1 MPSSELLYR
10 ALASFRVSHR
20 HGSQRPG
27 SQSPV
32 KSALKWTPWPEF
44 CEILHSDWRNRYLL
58 DKAGLNDITGSCSA
72 RQELPFALC
81 CCDLPRMPRICPGCP
96 RYALD
101 LARIRGIQ
109 GISGASGANH
119 ISNRL
124 DKREVS
130 SYLLFYSFVLQLSQ
144 SPVKDSKSI
153 FCINM
158 VRKIGRS
165 KGVKTTHFWSL
176 VG

>member
-1 MPSSELLYR
+1 MVVSECLAWSSYTGLWPHFEYD
-10 ALASFRVSHR
+10 R

-58 DKAGLNDITGSCSA
+58 DKAGLNGITGCCST
-72 RQELPFALC
+72 RQGLSFALC

-96 RYALD
+96 GYTLD
-101 LARIRGIQ
+101 LSRIRGIQ

-124 DKREVS
+124 VKRKFS
-130 SYLLFYSFVLQLSQ
+130 SYLFYSFALQLSP
-144 SPVKDSKSI
+144 SSVKDSKSI
-153 FCINM
+153 FCIWCEKS
-158 VRKIGRS
+158 VVARGLRPHISGP
-165 KGVKTTHFWSL
+165 
-176 VG
+176 